1 MTMALGVDE
10 DPFKDPS
17 LDAASTLRTLP
28 QQQPS
33 TDAPATLAV
42 GRNASLTLGT
52 DSLVVLGIDYVNHN
66 CTTYE
71 LTQNPDEALLESN
84 GANCCGVRLS
94 GS

>member
-17 LDAASTLRTLP
+17 LDAASTPRALP
-28 QQQPS
+28 RQQPP
-33 TDAPATLAV
+33 TDVPATLAV

-52 DSLVVLGIDYVNHN
+52 DSLVVLGIDYVNHS
-66 CTTYE
+66 CTTQE
-71 LTQNPDEALLESN
+71 LTRNPDEALLESN
-84 GANCCGVRLS
+84 GASCCGVRLS